1 MYYNAYINEQWMPRY
16 RQFKWWMKF
25 KNDEPYEQNAIA
37 IQIKHQDTLQAEVS
51 YHSRGKTN
59 NATNNFNK
67 KNTNKKKK
75 QKKQENKEEEEE
87 EEEEEIKQQIKDPY
101 NESHLCH
108 SLRPIVGS
116 SATGYSLSQTI
127 AVAAGLSFHDVIMSD
142 AHSYKTG
149 KRENDQLLFQQ
160 IPKIDS

>member
-1 MYYNAYINEQWMPRY
+1 MPRY

-75 QKKQENKEEEEE
+75 QKKQEHKEEEEEE
-87 EEEEEIKQQIKDPY
+87 EEEEEIKQKIKDPY